1 MVLMQHM
8 HLPLDGLL
16 PEAGP
21 PLPARLLGAARLCSL
36 TAPEQ
41 LTRLP
46 IATADAQPLSPA
58 NERRA
63 LALLA
68 RACEAKLPEHP
79 EEGPE
84 AAVEGGAGLSHGA
97 KRPRRAADRPRE
109 RRGGIAREFRARHV
123 RVVRLALDEIRRRG
137 AELVDK

>member
-1 MVLMQHM
+1 MRVLTLRWLQLRSHAASVV
-8 HLPLDGLL
+8 HATCPLKVYRPSMDCI
-16 PEAGP
+16 AVSASRMWD
-21 PLPARLLGAARLCSL
+21 PAERG
-36 TAPEQ
+36 
-41 LTRLP
+41 
-46 IATADAQPLSPA
+46 ADAAMDPV
-58 NERRA
+58 
-63 LALLA
+63 
-68 RACEAKLPEHP
+68 
-79 EEGPE
+79 GPE